1 MVTTKSRRRSEPH
14 NNFMPSLL
22 ALILTVMVGCVVASL
37 MRLPIPQDN
46 KDVLVFMAGQ
56 LTTAWMIA
64 IGYYYQSTA
73 GSKAKDA
80 LLADSIPV
88 QRNDTQ

>member
-1 MVTTKSRRRSEPH
+1 MTTTNRRRSESKH
-14 NNFMPSLL
+14 NYMPSVL
-22 ALILTVMVGCVVASL
+22 AVTLTVMVGCVVASL
-37 MRLPIPQDN
+37 MRLPIPADN

-88 QRNDTQ
+88 QRNDYQ